1 MAQNRPFTVKMIFCL
16 LSEVFIYLFDNTCA
30 YMPYLFS
37 FTKNGILCVGLM
49 HFLHLTAVAQNPLK
63 DSTQVLEMITVQA
76 YEYERPIQD
85 IPVAVS
91 VLLKKD
97 FDRFNNTSF
106 VPVFNAAPGVRMEER
121 SPGSYRLSIR
131 GSTLRSPFGVR
142 NVKVYWNNLPL
153 TDPGGNTYLN
163 LVDFSMIQQAEIVK
177 GPGASVYGAGTG
189 GVLLLQGSTPEY
201 NRKQIV
207 LSTTGGSFGMR
218 RFNLGWQNSSDK
230 FNSTIQYAHQQAD
243 GYREQSKM
251 IRDVFMA
258 QGNYTPDDKR
268 VISVNVLYADLLY
281 QTPGALT
288 KIQYDTFPRQ
298 ARPASG
304 PSRSAVEQKAT
315 IFNKTFYSSVSH
327 EYTITTK
334 WMNRTG
340 AYGTFTRFEN
350 PAIRNF
356 ERKTEQSFGMRS
368 VTSYSGERLK
378 INLGGEYQNGFSPI
392 RVYGNNGG
400 VVGPLQTDDEIT
412 STSALLFS
420 QFDLSLPLE
429 FFLTVGASVNF
440 YEIGFHRLAPN
451 PTKAQRNFTPVFS
464 PRIAVLK
471 KITNSFSVYGSF
483 SQGFSPPTVA
493 DLYPS
498 TAVFDQRL
506 NPERGNNYE
515 IGVKGN
521 ALHKTLMFEITS
533 YDFQLK
539 QTIVSR
545 RDTTKNDDPEYF
557 VNAGNTSQKGLEV
570 NISWMPVITA
580 NSSLKDVRLWASYT
594 LAHYRF
600 KNYVQGLDD
609 YSNNK
614 VTGTPPNTFVAGVD
628 LYLRNGFY
636 TNITVNYVDPTPLN
650 DANSDYAKAYTLV
663 GGRFGFRFAHFNS
676 LPLDIFCGVDNALN
690 IKYSLG
696 NDLNA
701 VGGRFYNAAAPQN
714 FFVGLR
720 SNLILKKN

>member
-1 MAQNRPFTVKMIFCL
+1 MLYSIA
-16 LSEVFIYLFDNTCA
+16 
-30 YMPYLFS
+30 
-37 FTKNGILCVGLM
+37 FTKNGLLFVGFLF
-49 HFLHLTAVAQNPLK
+49 FLHFAAAAQIQIT
-63 DSTQVLEMITVQA
+63 DSTQVLEAVTVRA
-76 YEYERPIQD
+76 YEYDRPIQD

-91 VLLKKD
+91 VILKKD

-106 VPVFNAAPGVRMEER
+106 IPVFNTAPGVRMEER

-142 NVKVYWNNLPL
+142 NVKVYWNNLPF

-163 LVDFSMIQQAEIVK
+163 LIDFSMIKQAEIIK

-189 GVLLLQGSTPEY
+189 GVVLLHGSTPEY
-201 NRKQIV
+201 SKKQIL
-207 LSTTGGSFGMR
+207 LSTSGGSFGMR
-218 RFNLGWQNSSDK
+218 RIHVGWQNSSDK

-258 QGNYTPDDKR
+258 QGNYTTDDKR
-268 VISVNVLYADLLY
+268 IVSVNLLYADLLY

-288 KIQYDTFPRQ
+288 KIQYDTFPKQ

-304 PSRSAVEQKAT
+304 PSRSAAEQKAT
-315 IFNKTFYSSVSH
+315 IVNKTFYSSVSH
-327 EYTITTK
+327 EYTIDTK
-334 WMNRTG
+334 WINRTG
-340 AYGTFTRFEN
+340 VYGTFTRFEN

-356 ERKTEQSFGMRS
+356 ERKTEQSFGMRT

-378 INLGGEYQNGFSPI
+378 INFGGEYQHGFSPV

-400 VVGPLQTDDEIT
+400 VVGSIQTDDEIT
-412 STSALLFS
+412 STSALIFS

-429 FFLTVGASVNF
+429 FFLTAGASVNF
-440 YEIGFHRLAPN
+440 YEIGFHRLTPN
-451 PTKAQRNFTPVFS
+451 QSKAERNFTPVFS
-464 PRIAVLK
+464 PRLAVLK
-471 KITNSFSVYGSF
+471 KITNSFSAYGSF
-483 SQGFSPPTVA
+483 SHGFSPPTVA

-498 TAVFDQRL
+498 TGVFDQNL

-515 IGVKGN
+515 LGIKGD
-521 ALHKTLMFEITS
+521 ALHKTLTFEINA
-533 YDFQLK
+533 YNFQLK

-557 VNAGNTSQKGLEV
+557 VNAGNTSQKGLELNV
-570 NISWMPVITA
+570 SWFPA
-580 NSSLKDVRLWASYT
+580 FPSNYFLKDIRLWTSYT

-614 VTGTPPNTFVAGVD
+614 VTGAPPNTFVAGCD

-636 TNITVNYVDPTPLN
+636 SNITLNYVDAIPLN
-650 DANSDYAKAYTLV
+650 DANSDYAKAYTLL
-663 GGRFGFRFAHFNS
+663 GGRIGFRFPHLNTI
-676 LPLDIFCGVDNALN
+676 PLDIFCGVDNALN
-690 IKYSLG
+690 VKYSLG

-701 VGGRFYNAAAPQN
+701 VGGRFYNVAAPQN
-714 FFVGLR
+714 FFVGLK
-720 SNLILKKN
+720 SNLILSKK